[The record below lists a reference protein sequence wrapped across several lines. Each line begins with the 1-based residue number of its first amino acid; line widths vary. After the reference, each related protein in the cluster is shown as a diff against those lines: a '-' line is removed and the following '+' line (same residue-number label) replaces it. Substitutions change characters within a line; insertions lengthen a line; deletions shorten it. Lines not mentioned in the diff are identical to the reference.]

1 MYGSHFRMNDY
12 YYILGVDE
20 GASDQDIKIAFRKLS
35 AKFHPDKNPD
45 DEFFEKMFK
54 NINEAYEILS
64 DDRKRRSYDLKR
76 RHGGRTKRTNTDRTP
91 KIISFSVNREIIN
104 IGEPIILSWKVKN
117 AAKVYLTGISGAFP
131 SKGTKTVLVRK
142 GKERNVKMTLTAV
155 GTTGIKRHISLH
167 VFCRDSFSFLRTFRH
182 KIIAVFFTLFV
193 IVVFFIIGVIIFD
206 VVKRLIIK

>member
-35 AKFHPDKNPD
+35 VKFHPDKNPD

-64 DDRKRRSYDLKR
+64 DDRKRRSYDLER
-76 RHGGRTKRTNTDRTP
+76 RHVGRTKRTNTDRTP

-117 AAKVYLTGISGAFP
+117 AAKVYLTGISGASHP
-131 SKGTKTVLVRK
+131 KELRQYLLGR
-142 GKERNVKMTLTAV
+142 GKSGMLK
-155 GTTGIKRHISLH
+155 
-167 VFCRDSFSFLRTFRH
+167 
-182 KIIAVFFTLFV
+182 
-193 IVVFFIIGVIIFD
+193 
-206 VVKRLIIK
+206 